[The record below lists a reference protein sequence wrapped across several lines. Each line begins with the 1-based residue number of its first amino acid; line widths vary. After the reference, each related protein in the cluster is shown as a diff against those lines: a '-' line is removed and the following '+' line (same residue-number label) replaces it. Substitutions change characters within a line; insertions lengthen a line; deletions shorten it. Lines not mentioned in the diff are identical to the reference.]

1 MTALHVRRATIA
13 DLDALAPLFDA
24 YRVFYG
30 KASDLAAAR
39 AFLHARIRS
48 GESTVF
54 VALLAEDA
62 VGFTQLYPGFSSVSI
77 APIHVLNDLFVSDAG
92 RRQGVGAALLA
103 AAIDFA
109 RAAGSVRLA
118 LSTARTTI
126 AAQALYE
133 STGWTRDEEYL
144 TYEYTL

>member
-54 VALLAEDA
+54 VALLSEDA
-62 VGFTQLYPGFSSVSI
+62 VGFTQLYPGFSSVSM
-77 APIHVLNDLFVSDAG
+77 APIQVLNDLFVSDAG

-118 LSTARTTI
+118 LSTARTNI